1 MNTAA
6 AFDEGEAAGGE
17 GQMTLDAVMLYE
29 DLNTGLRGKGVLD
42 GAARLFPGSPHFN
55 LAIWRFD
62 VLQAAI
68 VRELALHKAS
78 VADIVVL
85 SAHGGRALPKVVA
98 RWLRHWL
105 GQKRD
110 EPCALM
116 VSLNEDARNS
126 ASAALIISSLQA
138 GAKARDVS
146 VFPHFSKTACSEGT
160 LTVQNTQRPEHTHT
174 TRWDDRKHW
183 PEMQSHWGINE

>member
-1 MNTAA
+1 MR
-6 AFDEGEAAGGE
+6 
-17 GQMTLDAVMLYE
+17 LDAVMLYE

-62 VLQAAI
+62 VLRAAI

-85 SAHGGRALPKVVA
+85 SAHGGRALPKVVV

-105 GQKRD
+105 GRKRD

-116 VSLNEDARNS
+116 VSFNEDSRNS
-126 ASAALIISSLQA
+126 ASAIDIISSLQA
-138 GAKARDVS
+138 GANERNVV
-146 VFPHFSKTACSEGT
+146 VFPHFSRTPCSGGDP
-160 LTVQNTQRPEHTHT
+160 TVQAIQRPTHTHA
-174 TRWDDRKHW
+174 TRLDDNWHR
-183 PEMQSHWGINE
+183 PELQPHWGINE